1 MRFAPL
7 VRDRPCSNL
16 AILLYRR
23 RMAEDTNEGML
34 WGPAALQARRETIRA
49 LQARLAPNR
58 KAWVEKNRYYYE
70 SISRLFR
77 FLIEPGKRVLSIR
90 SDLGQF
96 LTAVNPQRG
105 VGVELTPELAAEA
118 AKLNPQW
125 DYRVADP
132 EQFVADEKFD
142 YIVVANIG
150 DTVDVQRALQN
161 LQAGCE
167 RGTRVLIY
175 TYNHLWEPIVG
186 LAAWLGFKP
195 VQEEQSWLS
204 EGDLKG
210 LLNLAGFEWLK
221 TYRVAT
227 FPKNIPVVSFLL
239 NRVIGA
245 LPLFN
250 RLSFISVLVA
260 RPRGFAR
267 APAELSVSVV
277 IPCKNE
283 RGNIQPAVERIPEL
297 GCHTEIIFC
306 DDKSTDGTAEEIE
319 RMRALYPQRDI
330 KLVAGPGICKAR
342 NVYTGFD
349 AATCDVL
356 MILDADLAV
365 MPEELPY
372 FLEVLAT
379 NRAEFVNGSRMVYP
393 VPREAMKLA
402 NMIGNQFFSWAF
414 TFLLGERV
422 KDTLCGTKVI
432 WRNDWQRIR
441 PLIDTWG
448 KEDRWGDYELLFG
461 ASKLNLRISDL
472 PVHYQERVYGTTKM
486 NKRFKNGLIML
497 AFCWAGF
504 KKLKMRL

>member
-1 MRFAPL
+1 MKL
-7 VRDRPCSNL
+7 KC
-16 AILLYRR
+16 
-23 RMAEDTNEGML
+23 G
-34 WGPAALQARRETIRA
+34 
-49 LQARLAPNR
+49 
-58 KAWVEKNRYYYE
+58 
-70 SISRLFR
+70 
-77 FLIEPGKRVLSIR
+77 
-90 SDLGQF
+90 
-96 LTAVNPQRG
+96 RG
-105 VGVELTPELAAEA
+105 ASP
-118 AKLNPQW
+118 
-125 DYRVADP
+125 
-132 EQFVADEKFD
+132 
-142 YIVVANIG
+142 
-150 DTVDVQRALQN
+150 
-161 LQAGCE
+161 
-167 RGTRVLIY
+167 
-175 TYNHLWEPIVG
+175 
-186 LAAWLGFKP
+186 
-195 VQEEQSWLS
+195 S
-204 EGDLKG
+204 
-210 LLNLAGFEWLK
+210 
-221 TYRVAT
+221 
-227 FPKNIPVVSFLL
+227 
-239 NRVIGA
+239 
-245 LPLFN
+245 
-250 RLSFISVLVA
+250 
-260 RPRGFAR
+260 
-267 APAELSVSVV
+267 
-277 IPCKNE
+277 
-283 RGNIQPAVERIPEL
+283 
-297 GCHTEIIFC
+297 
-306 DDKSTDGTAEEIE
+306 
-319 RMRALYPQRDI
+319 MRALYPQRDI

-349 AATCDVL
+349 AAKGDVL

-486 NKRFKNGLIML
+486 NKRLKNGLIML